1 MNAINSSPNS
11 SQHIDVVSYQR
22 PTAQMIC
29 VAPQANTEK
38 ELSELLDQDTFFRF
52 GYIPFVIAELVWDY
66 ADTAIDLAVTMKHSQ
81 SKKLCRRI
89 RELRKEYIY
98 FKKKYFDSSHLESE
112 IDNMETFYDE
122 LNDFFK
128 TYFQSYVDKL
138 VEQYPDL
145 SIDNKMLISEAYL
158 CKFTLNALF
167 KYMSYIKG
175 KVENIVRHPIGD
187 ILPKS
192 IYQLNDIILG
202 FATDNPIRAEL
213 IKKEDFVDELV
224 EQIKSIDLCY
234 D

>member
-122 LNDFFK
+122 LNDFF
-128 TYFQSYVDKL
+128 
-138 VEQYPDL
+138 
-145 SIDNKMLISEAYL
+145 
-158 CKFTLNALF
+158 
-167 KYMSYIKG
+167 
-175 KVENIVRHPIGD
+175 
-187 ILPKS
+187 
-192 IYQLNDIILG
+192 
-202 FATDNPIRAEL
+202 
-213 IKKEDFVDELV
+213 
-224 EQIKSIDLCY
+224 
-234 D
+234 